1 MNQLIKKY
9 SRFRKQNLSS
19 RKLLKITWTIM
30 YYKEIQQNLPQF
42 VKNTYYSQNTLVEV
56 ILTD

>member
-30 YYKEIQQNLPQF
+30 YYKEIQQNLP
-42 VKNTYYSQNTLVEV
+42 KHTHKL
-56 ILTD
+56 